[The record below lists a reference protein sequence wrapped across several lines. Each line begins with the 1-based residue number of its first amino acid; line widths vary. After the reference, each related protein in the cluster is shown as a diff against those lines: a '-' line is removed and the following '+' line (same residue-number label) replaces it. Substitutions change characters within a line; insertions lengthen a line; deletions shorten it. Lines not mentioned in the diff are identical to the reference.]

1 MISGVRF
8 VRHCRSLLRSES
20 GLMLYLCFRWLLAKS
35 HGENSDVGRP
45 VSLLELLAKSWSCIE
60 GRLIETLMTR
70 DLSENSAMSNLQL
83 MLASCLLSAIRT
95 ISIVA
100 QDLVAIAGLVALL
113 HSFYILYHTPVREW
127 QERLKMWLFLRICQ
141 VLRCWTNV
149 VDDKLRLL
157 EDKIAK
163 EADKMLKKQPDR
175 KIRHKLP
182 QQGLDHETIMRELN
196 QCAQNENASCETG
209 KVSGTLYAPSTTSAR
224 GVAHSRLMS
233 DVYSYYQWAN
243 PLKPGIWP
251 RVNQCEAELIGMTA
265 NLFHGPNIG
274 CVTSGGTESILLAV
288 RAHWEYYGRRRGIAH
303 PEVVCGTSAHCA
315 LLKACKL
322 LRIRLVT
329 LDCNDGTTFQLSAR
343 QVQNRITSNTIM
355 IFASCPSFSQGII
368 DPITQLSEVATKF
381 DIGLH
386 VDACLG
392 SFVVP
397 FSDFCASEALD
408 FRAPGVT
415 TISADLHK
423 YGLAAKGTSVILFRS
438 KELRRASYF
447 PFSQWSGGLYVTPSL
462 AGSRPGGLVACAW
475 AALISIGED
484 GYRQNAMQIIQAA
497 TKIAK
502 TIEEIPG
509 LILMT
514 PRPTVVVC
522 FGSIDFDIY
531 NIKDDLSEMGWKLN
545 ALQNPAAI
553 NICIT
558 ENLLPH
564 VNQFLSDLETVVQKI
579 QSFPG
584 SKKKTTG
591 TSTLYSVAKHLPA
604 AQMDKSLCQFI
615 DASLSP

>member
-1 MISGVRF
+1 
-8 VRHCRSLLRSES
+8 
-20 GLMLYLCFRWLLAKS
+20 
-35 HGENSDVGRP
+35 
-45 VSLLELLAKSWSCIE
+45 
-60 GRLIETLMTR
+60 
-70 DLSENSAMSNLQL
+70 
-83 MLASCLLSAIRT
+83 
-95 ISIVA
+95 
-100 QDLVAIAGLVALL
+100 
-113 HSFYILYHTPVREW
+113 
-127 QERLKMWLFLRICQ
+127 
-141 VLRCWTNV
+141 
-149 VDDKLRLL
+149 
-157 EDKIAK
+157 
-163 EADKMLKKQPDR
+163 
-175 KIRHKLP
+175 
-182 QQGLDHETIMRELN
+182 
-196 QCAQNENASCETG
+196 
-209 KVSGTLYAPSTTSAR
+209 
-224 GVAHSRLMS
+224 
-233 DVYSYYQWAN
+233 
-243 PLKPGIWP
+243 
-251 RVNQCEAELIGMTA
+251 
-265 NLFHGPNIG
+265 
-274 CVTSGGTESILLAV
+274 
-288 RAHWEYYGRRRGIAH
+288 
-303 PEVVCGTSAHCA
+303 
-315 LLKACKL
+315 
-322 LRIRLVT
+322 
-329 LDCNDGTTFQLSAR
+329 
-343 QVQNRITSNTIM
+343 M

-368 DPITQLSEVATKF
+368 DSITQLSEVATKF

-423 YGLAAKGTSVILFRS
+423 YGLAAKGTSVMLFRS

-545 ALQNPAAI
+545 ALQNPAGI

-558 ENLLPH
+558 KNLLPH
-564 VNQFLSDLETVVQKI
+564 VNQFLSDLEAVVQKT